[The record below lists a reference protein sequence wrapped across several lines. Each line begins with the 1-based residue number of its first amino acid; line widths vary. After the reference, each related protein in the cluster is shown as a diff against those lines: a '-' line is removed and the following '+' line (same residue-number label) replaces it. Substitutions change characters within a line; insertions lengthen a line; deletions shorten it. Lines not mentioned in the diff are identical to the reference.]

1 MTRSAPLS
9 SRPLSGRRPGLL
21 PRLRSG
27 LRQRLG
33 LRPGLRLAVTG
44 VALLG
49 LTGTV
54 VLDAPPAQAATYPS
68 WDDVLAARGQESQ
81 KNSQISDIQGLI
93 GQLESKASAAAT
105 EAQERG
111 NDYSDAQRKA
121 QRAAEKEQTLRAD
134 AEEHAEVAEQSAA
147 QAGRFAAQMAR
158 SGGTDVSTSV
168 LTGGEDSR
176 DLLYDLGALSKLSEQ
191 AERVETAASAD
202 ASVARA
208 LTGQADRAAA
218 ALADLAK
225 AAQDRMAE
233 AQAASDRAQA
243 AYDEQQDNKARL
255 QAQLATLTSGRVRTE
270 AEFAEGEAVRKAAA
284 ERAAREAAEAARR
297 AAAAAEAAA
306 ANAAAN
312 NNSGGGGAPVGG
324 SPSVGTGSGSGWVR
338 PAGGYISSSYGY
350 RVHPITGK
358 GSFHDGI
365 DLGSGCSTAIV
376 AASAGTVEYVG
387 WYGGYGN
394 YVRINHGNGVA
405 TAYGHI
411 VSGGFRVTPG
421 QQVAAGTLVAL
432 VGSTGNSTGCHLH
445 YETHVGG
452 GTTDPVGFMA
462 ARGVGF

>member
-1 MTRSAPLS
+1 MTRSAPLP
-9 SRPLSGRRPGLL
+9 SRPLSGR
-21 PRLRSG
+21 
-27 LRQRLG
+27 LRQRLS
-33 LRPGLRLAVTG
+33 LRLVITG

-81 KNSQISDIQGLI
+81 KNGQIADIQGLI
-93 GQLESKASAAAT
+93 GRLESTASAAAT

-111 NDYSDAQRKA
+111 TEYSDAQRKA
-121 QRAAEKEQTLRAD
+121 QRAAEKEQALRAD

-168 LTGGEDSR
+168 LTGGEDTR

-218 ALADLAK
+218 ALESLAK

-297 AAAAAEAAA
+297 AAAAAARAAA
-306 ANAAAN
+306 ANAA
-312 NNSGGGGAPVGG
+312 NNSGGGGGGGGGGAPVGG
-324 SPSVGTGSGSGWVR
+324 SPSVGTGSGTGWVR

-350 RVHPITGK
+350 RVHPITGN

-394 YVRINHGNGVA
+394 YVRVNHGNGVA

-421 QQVAAGTLVAL
+421 QQVAAGTLLAL

-445 YETHVGG
+445 FETHVGG